1 MCAKLGQSITSMPN
15 LCLRYIPGDKNF
27 HRKEEIKVVELLSAN
42 LECSMLFD
50 GALKTGGHKIHHCV
64 LFLCRS
70 AILFDIGAPHQ
81 TCSVVAV

>member
-15 LCLRYIPGDKNF
+15 LCLRSIPRDKNF

-50 GALKTGGHKIHHCV
+50 GALKTGGHKIHDWV

-70 AILFDIGAPHQ
+70 AILFDIDAPHQ

>member
-15 LCLRYIPGDKNF
+15 LCLRSIPGDKNF

-50 GALKTGGHKIHHCV
+50 GALKTGGHKIHDWV
-64 LFLCRS
+64 LFFVSQRY
-70 AILFDIGAPHQ
+70 II
-81 TCSVVAV
+81 